1 MRFRQ
6 KVFYIFWKT
15 ELLKEKKIKRQ
26 IPKTFSFEMQNSKSW
41 SNNFLKH
48 LQLLFPLVLE
58 GHKKTEKTNE
68 QILQALLRKHKQ
80 GIWMYTSIF
89 TDRRLSETVIVQN
102 G

>member
-6 KVFYIFWKT
+6 KVFCIFWKT

-58 GHKKTEKTNE
+58 GHKKTEKLMNKFC
-68 QILQALLRKHKQ
+68 RHS
-80 GIWMYTSIF
+80 YVNTSKVF
-89 TDRRLSETVIVQN
+89 GCTQVCLPREGYQRLS
-102 G
+102 